1 MDNFFTMKN
10 GAKKDWGKERLI
22 AIDQDALLELIRNYS
37 EVTNEL
43 GDKIDFE
50 ARKNSFLKE
59 KKEFARRMNFLATI
73 RQNLII

>member
-1 MDNFFTMKN
+1 MDNFFTMKS
-10 GAKKDWGKERLI
+10 GKKKEWGKEDLI
-22 AIDQDALLELIRNYS
+22 AIDKDAILELLKDYS